1 MPQPVAGPATAAGVK
16 LQLSLTD
23 TRDDAM
29 VDACT
34 AAANQWVRRLPCADV
49 DAVDWSAH
57 ADVVQGA
64 NMLGARLV
72 RRRNSPDGVQA
83 MTDAGVAYVA
93 RSDPDIAMLLQLG
106 VYSPPSVG

>member
-1 MPQPVAGPATAAGVK
+1 MK

-29 VDACT
+29 VEAAV
-34 AAANQWVRRLPCADV
+34 AAANQHVRRLPAAQV
-49 DAVDWSAH
+49 DADPAPADWTGYD
-57 ADVVQGA
+57 DVVLGA

-106 VYSPPSVG
+106 PYAPPQVG